1 MTTTGKRVDI
11 ELTTLGKA
19 FVIFI
24 LLLVLSF
31 VIGLYLGR
39 EAGKRV
45 STPLDD
51 ASRDEQVSACNYK
64 VQDLTTRL
72 TALTAAAKEAGLM
85 DGQGSVARGV
95 RCAVPEKGTVPAVAA
110 IPEKEKEKKD
120 EAKEGVKP
128 IGPGN
133 SSPGETAA
141 AKVPP
146 VVPEKTAPA
155 ACKFSLQIYAS
166 KSKEEALAVQKRSK
180 IQPLRLVEAEID
192 GAVWYRLRYGCFA
205 EKGTAEAEIEGLMKQ
220 GARPYLAKE

>member
-72 TALTAAAKEAGLM
+72 TAITAAAKESGLM
-85 DGQGSVARGV
+85 DGQGTVARGV
-95 RCAVPEKGTVPAVAA
+95 RCGTPEKETTPAVAA
-110 IPEKEKEKKD
+110 IPEKEKVLSEKEKEKK
-120 EAKEGVKP
+120 EEKKEDKK
-128 IGPGN
+128 
-133 SSPGETAA
+133 EEM
-141 AKVPP
+141 KPP
-146 VVPEKTAPA
+146 VSAKGSAVASPSA

-180 IQPLRLVEAEID
+180 IQPLRLVEAQID

-205 EKGTAEAEIEGLMKQ
+205 EKGAAEAEIEELMKQ